1 MYNKPIK
8 GNMTVYNKPTL
19 KVITYYRV
27 SLKQNNYGTKSF
39 IRTANLFNY
48 RYQRLE
54 LYLLARG
61 DL

>member
-1 MYNKPIK
+1 
-8 GNMTVYNKPTL
+8 MTVYNKPTL
-19 KVITYYRV
+19 KFITYYRV

-39 IRTANLFNY
+39 IGIANLFNY